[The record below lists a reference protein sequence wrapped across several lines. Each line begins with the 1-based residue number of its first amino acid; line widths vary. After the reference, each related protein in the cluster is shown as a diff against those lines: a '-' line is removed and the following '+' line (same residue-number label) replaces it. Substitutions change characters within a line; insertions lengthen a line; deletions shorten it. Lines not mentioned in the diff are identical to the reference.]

1 MTDAP
6 LSANASLGTWADL
19 SGFDQLRAQ
28 AQRDGKATLPAV
40 AKQFEALF
48 TQMMLKSMREASDS
62 FGNALGDSEAGKA
75 YRDLFDQQLSVSL
88 AQGGKGLGIA
98 QMLVRQ
104 LGGTATP
111 TSAPDGV
118 GAAIGTLGGSGT
130 PVVASPAG
138 TTDDADGIG
147 DPTKLPATADQ
158 FQRRLA
164 NVLEAG
170 REVGRSAMKWLP
182 QDAQEF
188 VRALAPYAE
197 AAAQKLG
204 LSVRTVLA
212 QAALETQWG
221 RRMPRGADGATS
233 FNLFGI
239 KAGESWDGRKVS
251 VPTLEYEDGVA
262 VRRRAQF
269 RAYDSPAQSFRD
281 YANLI
286 ASNPRY
292 AAARGHGDDVRGFAR
307 ALVQGGYATDPSYA
321 EKISAIAASPQM
333 REALAAL
340 KNPAGVPNE

>member
-1 MTDAP
+1 MADAA
-6 LSANASLGTWADL
+6 LSANASLSTWTDL

-28 AQRDGKATLPAV
+28 AQQDGKAALPAV

-62 FGNALGDSEAGKA
+62 FGNALGDSDAGKA

-88 AQGGKGLGIA
+88 AQGGKGIGIA

-111 TSAPDGV
+111 TPDSA
-118 GAAIGTLGGSGT
+118 GASIGTAGGSG
-130 PVVASPAG
+130 APAAADPA
-138 TTDDADGIG
+138 DDADGIG
-147 DPTKLPATADQ
+147 DPSQLPATADQ

-164 NVLEAG
+164 NVVEAG
-170 REVGRSAMKWLP
+170 REIGRSAMKWLP

-221 RRMPRGADGATS
+221 KRMPRSADGSTS

-239 KAGESWDGRKVS
+239 KAGSSWDGRKVG
-251 VPTLEYEDGVA
+251 VPTLEYEGGVA

-269 RAYDSPAQSFRD
+269 RAYDSPAQSFKD

-307 ALVQGGYATDPSYA
+307 ALVRGGYATDPSYA
-321 EKISAIAASPQM
+321 EKISAIASSPQM
-333 REALAAL
+333 RDALAAL

>member
-1 MTDAP
+1 MADAA
-6 LSANASLGTWADL
+6 LSANASLSTWTEL

-28 AQRDGKATLPAV
+28 AQRDGKAALPAV

-48 TQMMLKSMREASDS
+48 TQMMLKSMRAASDS
-62 FGNALGDSEAGKA
+62 FGDALGDSDAGKA

-98 QMLVRQ
+98 QMLIRQ
-104 LGGTATP
+104 LGGTAAPTP
-111 TSAPDGV
+111 GGT
-118 GAAIGTLGGSGT
+118 GASIGTLGGTG
-130 PVVASPAG
+130 VPAAAG
-138 TTDDADGIG
+138 PADGADGPDGIG

-164 NVLEAG
+164 NVVEAG
-170 REVGRSAMKWLP
+170 REIGRSAMKWLP

-221 RRMPRGADGATS
+221 KHMPRNADGSTS

-239 KAGESWDGRKVS
+239 KAGGSWNGSKVS

-262 VRRRAQF
+262 VRKHAQF
-269 RAYDSPAQSFRD
+269 RAYDSPAQSFKD

-292 AAARGHGDDVRGFAR
+292 AAARGHGDDVRGFAS
-307 ALVQGGYATDPSYA
+307 ALVRGGYATDPSYA
-321 EKISAIAASPQM
+321 EKISAVASSPQM
-333 REALAAL
+333 RAALAAL
-340 KNPAGVPNE
+340 KNPAAVPNE

>member
-1 MTDAP
+1 MSDPA
-6 LSANASLGTWADL
+6 LSANASLSTWTEL

-28 AQRDGKATLPAV
+28 AQRDGKAALPAV

-48 TQMMLKSMREASDS
+48 TQMMLKSMRAASDS
-62 FGNALGDSEAGKA
+62 FGNALGDSDAGKA

-98 QMLVRQ
+98 QMLIRQ

-111 TSAPDGV
+111 TPAGT
-118 GAAIGTLGGSGT
+118 GAAIGTLGGTG
-130 PVVASPAG
+130 APA
-138 TTDDADGIG
+138 TTSAADGPDGIG
-147 DPTKLPATADQ
+147 DPTQLPATPDQ

-164 NVLEAG
+164 NVVEAG
-170 REVGRSAMKWLP
+170 REIGRSAMKWLP

-221 RRMPRGADGATS
+221 KHMPRNADGSTS

-239 KAGESWDGRKVS
+239 KAGGSWNGSKVS
-251 VPTLEYEDGVA
+251 VPTLEYEGGVA
-262 VRRRAQF
+262 VRKHAQF
-269 RAYDSPAQSFRD
+269 RAYDSPAQSFKD

-292 AAARGHGDDVRGFAR
+292 AAARGHGDDVRGFAS
-307 ALVQGGYATDPSYA
+307 ALVRGGYATDPSYA
-321 EKISAIAASPQM
+321 EKINAVASSPQM
-333 REALAAL
+333 RAALAAL
-340 KNPAGVPNE
+340 KNPAGGPNE

>member
-1 MTDAP
+1 MTDAA
-6 LSANASLGTWADL
+6 LSANASLSTWTEL

-28 AQRDGKATLPAV
+28 AQRDGKAALPAV

-62 FGNALGDSEAGKA
+62 FGNALGDSDAGKA

-98 QMLVRQ
+98 QMLIRQ

-111 TSAPDGV
+111 TPDGT
-118 GAAIGTLGGSGT
+118 GASIGTL
-130 PVVASPAG
+130 AG
-138 TTDDADGIG
+138 TGAPMAASAAGTADDPDGIG
-147 DPTKLPATADQ
+147 DPTRLPATPDQ

-164 NVLEAG
+164 NVVEAG
-170 REVGRSAMKWLP
+170 REIGRSAMKWLP

-221 RRMPRGADGATS
+221 KHMPRNADGSTS

-239 KAGESWDGRKVS
+239 KAGGSWDGRKVS
-251 VPTLEYEDGVA
+251 VPTLEYEGGVA
-262 VRRRAQF
+262 VRRHAQF
-269 RAYDSPAQSFRD
+269 RAYDSPAQSFKD

-292 AAARGHGDDVRGFAR
+292 AAARGHGDDVRGFAN
-307 ALVQGGYATDPSYA
+307 ALVRGGYATDPTYA
-321 EKISAIAASPQM
+321 AKISAVASSPQM
-333 REALAAL
+333 RAALAAL
-340 KNPAGVPNE
+340 KNPAAVPNE

>member
-1 MTDAP
+1 MSDPA
-6 LSANASLGTWADL
+6 LSANASLSTWTEL

-28 AQRDGKATLPAV
+28 AQRDGKAALPAV

-48 TQMMLKSMREASDS
+48 TQMMLKSMRAASDS
-62 FGNALGDSEAGKA
+62 FGNALGDSDAGKA

-98 QMLVRQ
+98 QMLIRQ

-111 TSAPDGV
+111 TPG
-118 GAAIGTLGGSGT
+118 GTGEAIGTLGGTGAPAT
-130 PVVASPAG
+130 ASAA
-138 TTDDADGIG
+138 DDPDGIG
-147 DPTKLPATADQ
+147 DPTQLPATPDQ

-164 NVLEAG
+164 NVVEAG
-170 REVGRSAMKWLP
+170 REIGRSAMKWLP

-221 RRMPRGADGATS
+221 KHMPRNADGSTS

-239 KAGESWDGRKVS
+239 KAGGSWNGSKVS

-262 VRRRAQF
+262 VRRHAQF
-269 RAYDSPAQSFRD
+269 RAYDSPAQSFKD

-292 AAARGHGDDVRGFAR
+292 AAARGHGDDVRGFAS
-307 ALVQGGYATDPSYA
+307 ALVRGGYATDPSYA
-321 EKISAIAASPQM
+321 EKISAVASSPQM
-333 REALAAL
+333 RAALAAL
-340 KNPAGVPNE
+340 KNPAGGPNE

>member
-1 MTDAP
+1 MSDPA
-6 LSANASLGTWADL
+6 LSANASLSTWTEL

-28 AQRDGKATLPAV
+28 AQRDGKAALPAV

-62 FGNALGDSEAGKA
+62 FGNALGDSDAGKA

-98 QMLVRQ
+98 QMLIRQ

-111 TSAPDGV
+111 TPDGT
-118 GAAIGTLGGSGT
+118 GASIGTL
-130 PVVASPAG
+130 AG
-138 TTDDADGIG
+138 TGAPTATSAAGSADDSDGIG
-147 DPTKLPATADQ
+147 DPTKLPATPDQ

-164 NVLEAG
+164 NVVEAG
-170 REVGRSAMKWLP
+170 REIGRSAMKWLP

-221 RRMPRGADGATS
+221 KHMPRNADGSTS

-239 KAGESWDGRKVS
+239 KAGGSWDGRKVS
-251 VPTLEYEDGVA
+251 VPTLEYEGGVA
-262 VRRRAQF
+262 VRRHAQF
-269 RAYDSPAQSFRD
+269 RAYDSPAQSFKD

-292 AAARGHGDDVRGFAR
+292 AAARGHGDDVRGFAN
-307 ALVQGGYATDPSYA
+307 ALVRGGYATDPTYA
-321 EKISAIAASPQM
+321 AKISAVASSPQM
-333 REALAAL
+333 RAALAAL
-340 KNPAGVPNE
+340 KNPAAVPNE

>member
-1 MTDAP
+1 MSDPA
-6 LSANASLGTWADL
+6 LSANASLSTWTEL

-28 AQRDGKATLPAV
+28 AQRDGKAALPAV

-48 TQMMLKSMREASDS
+48 TQMMLKSMRAASDS
-62 FGNALGDSEAGKA
+62 FGNALGDSDAGKA

-98 QMLVRQ
+98 QMLIRQ
-104 LGGTATP
+104 LGGTAAP
-111 TSAPDGV
+111 T
-118 GAAIGTLGGSGT
+118 
-130 PVVASPAG
+130 PAG
-138 TTDDADGIG
+138 TGATIGMLGGTGAPATTSTADGPDGIG
-147 DPTKLPATADQ
+147 DPTQLPGTPDQ

-164 NVLEAG
+164 NVVEAG
-170 REVGRSAMKWLP
+170 REIGRSAMKWLP

-221 RRMPRGADGATS
+221 KHMPRNADGSTS

-239 KAGESWDGRKVS
+239 KAGGSWNGSKVS
-251 VPTLEYEDGVA
+251 VPTLEYEGGVA
-262 VRRRAQF
+262 VRKHAQF

-292 AAARGHGDDVRGFAR
+292 AAARGHGDDVRGFAS
-307 ALVQGGYATDPSYA
+307 ALVRGGYATDPSYA
-321 EKISAIAASPQM
+321 EKISAVASSPQM
-333 REALAAL
+333 RAALAAL
-340 KNPAGVPNE
+340 KNPAGGPNE

>member
-1 MTDAP
+1 MADAS
-6 LSANASLGTWADL
+6 LAANASLSTWTDL

-28 AQRDGKATLPAV
+28 AQQDGKAALPAV

-62 FGNALGDSEAGKA
+62 FGNALGDSDAGKA

-88 AQGGKGLGIA
+88 AQGGKGIGIA
-98 QMLVRQ
+98 QMLIRQ
-104 LGGTATP
+104 LGGAASP
-111 TSAPDGV
+111 TPDGT
-118 GAAIGTLGGSGT
+118 GASTGTVGGSGA
-130 PVVASPAG
+130 PAAASPAG

-147 DPTKLPATADQ
+147 DPTRLPATADQ

-164 NVLEAG
+164 NVVEAG
-170 REVGRSAMKWLP
+170 RELGHSAMKWLP

-204 LSVRTVLA
+204 VSVRTVLA

-221 RRMPRGADGATS
+221 KHMPRSSTGSTS
-233 FNLFGI
+233 FNLFGM
-239 KAGESWDGRKVS
+239 KAGNNWDGQKVS
-251 VPTLEYEDGVA
+251 VSSLEYEGGVA
-262 VRRRAQF
+262 VRRHAQF
-269 RAYDSPAQSFRD
+269 RAYSSPAQSFQD

-292 AAARGHGDDVRGFAR
+292 AAARGHGDDVRGFAN
-307 ALVQGGYATDPSYA
+307 ALARGGYATDPSYA
-321 EKISAIAASPQM
+321 EKVSAIASSPQM
-333 REALAAL
+333 RAALAAL

>member
-1 MTDAP
+1 VTDAP
-6 LSANASLGTWADL
+6 LSANASLSTWTEL

-28 AQRDGKATLPAV
+28 AQRDGKAALPAV

-62 FGNALGDSEAGKA
+62 FGNALGDSDAGKA

-98 QMLVRQ
+98 QMLIRQ

-111 TSAPDGV
+111 TPDGT
-118 GAAIGTLGGSGT
+118 GASIGTIGGTGA
-130 PVVASPAG
+130 PAAASPAAA
-138 TTDDADGIG
+138 TDDPDGIG
-147 DPTKLPATADQ
+147 DPTQLPATADQ

-164 NVLEAG
+164 NVVEAG
-170 REVGRSAMKWLP
+170 REIGRSAMKWLP

-188 VRALAPYAE
+188 VRALAPYAQ

-221 RRMPRGADGATS
+221 KHMPRNADGSTS

-239 KAGESWDGRKVS
+239 KAGGSWDGRKVS
-251 VPTLEYEDGVA
+251 VPTLEYEGGVA
-262 VRRRAQF
+262 VRRHAQF
-269 RAYDSPAQSFRD
+269 RAYDSPAQSFKD

-292 AAARGHGDDVRGFAR
+292 AAARGHGDDVRGFAS
-307 ALVQGGYATDPSYA
+307 ALVRGGYATDPSYA
-321 EKISAIAASPQM
+321 EKISAVASSPQM
-333 REALAAL
+333 RAALAAL
-340 KNPAGVPNE
+340 KNPAAVPNE

>member
-1 MTDAP
+1 M
-6 LSANASLGTWADL
+6 SANASLSTWTEL

-28 AQRDGKATLPAV
+28 AQRDGKAALPAV

-48 TQMMLKSMREASDS
+48 TQMMLKSMRAASDS
-62 FGNALGDSEAGKA
+62 FGNALGDSDAGKA

-98 QMLVRQ
+98 QMLIRQ

-111 TSAPDGV
+111 TPAGT
-118 GAAIGTLGGSGT
+118 GAAIVTLGGTG
-130 PVVASPAG
+130 APA
-138 TTDDADGIG
+138 TTSAADDPDGIG
-147 DPTKLPATADQ
+147 DPTRLPATPDQ

-164 NVLEAG
+164 NVVEAG
-170 REVGRSAMKWLP
+170 RELGRSAMKWLP

-188 VRALAPYAE
+188 VRALAPYAQ

-221 RRMPRGADGATS
+221 KHMPRNADGSTS

-239 KAGESWDGRKVS
+239 KAGGSWNGSKVS

-262 VRRRAQF
+262 VRRHAQF
-269 RAYDSPAQSFRD
+269 RAYDSPAQSFKD

-292 AAARGHGDDVRGFAR
+292 AAARGHGDDVRGFAS
-307 ALVQGGYATDPSYA
+307 ALVRGGYATDPSYA
-321 EKISAIAASPQM
+321 EKISAVASSPQM
-333 REALAAL
+333 RAALAAL
-340 KNPAGVPNE
+340 KNPAGGPNE

>member
-1 MTDAP
+1 MTDAA
-6 LSANASLGTWADL
+6 LSANASLNTWTDL

-28 AQRDGKATLPAV
+28 AQQNGKAALPAV

-62 FGNALGDSEAGKA
+62 LGDAMGDSDAGKA
-75 YRDLFDQQLSVSL
+75 YRDLYDQQLSVTLS
-88 AQGGKGLGIA
+88 QGKGLGIA
-98 QMLVRQ
+98 QMLIRQ
-104 LGGTATP
+104 LGGQATP
-111 TSAPDGV
+111 TS
-118 GAAIGTLGGSGT
+118 S
-130 PVVASPAG
+130 AG
-138 TTDDADGIG
+138 TSIGGIGSPSAASAADDSDGIG
-147 DPTKLPATADQ
+147 DPTQLPATADQ

-164 NVLEAG
+164 NVVEAG

-221 RRMPRGADGATS
+221 KHMPRAADGSTS

-239 KAGESWDGRKVS
+239 KAGGNWDGQKVS
-251 VPTLEYEDGVA
+251 VPTLEYEGGVA
-262 VRRRAQF
+262 VRRHAQF
-269 RAYDSPAQSFRD
+269 RAYDSPAQSFKD

-286 ASNPRY
+286 ASDPRY
-292 AAARGHGDDVRGFAR
+292 ASVRGHGDDVHGFAN
-307 ALVQGGYATDPSYA
+307 ALVRGGYATDPGYA
-321 EKISAIAASPQM
+321 AKIAAIAASPQM
-333 REALAAL
+333 REALATL
-340 KNPAGVPNE
+340 KNPADLPNP

>member
-1 MTDAP
+1 MTDAA
-6 LSANASLGTWADL
+6 LSANASLSTWTDL

-28 AQRDGKATLPAV
+28 AQQDGKAALPAV

-62 FGNALGDSEAGKA
+62 FGDALGDSDAGKA

-88 AQGGKGLGIA
+88 AQGGKGIGIA

-104 LGGTATP
+104 LGGAATP
-111 TSAPDGV
+111 APDGS
-118 GAAIGTLGGSGT
+118 GAAIGTTGGSGAA
-130 PVVASPAG
+130 VAAG
-138 TTDDADGIG
+138 ADDTADDADGIG
-147 DPTKLPATADQ
+147 DPGQLPATADQ

-164 NVLEAG
+164 SVVEAG
-170 REVGRSAMKWLP
+170 RKVGRSAMKWLP

-221 RRMPRGADGATS
+221 KRMPRGADGSSS

-239 KAGESWDGRKVS
+239 KAGESWSGRKVG
-251 VPTLEYEDGVA
+251 VPTLEYEGGVA

-269 RAYDSPAQSFRD
+269 RAYDSPAQSFKD

-286 ASNPRY
+286 ASDPRY
-292 AAARGHGDDVRGFAR
+292 AAARGHGDDVRGFAS
-307 ALVQGGYATDPSYA
+307 ALVRGGYASDPSYA
-321 EKISAIAASPQM
+321 EKISAIAGSPQM
-333 REALAAL
+333 RAALAAL
-340 KNPAGVPNE
+340 KNPAGVPND

>member
-1 MTDAP
+1 MSDPA
-6 LSANASLGTWADL
+6 LSANASLSTWTEL

-28 AQRDGKATLPAV
+28 AQRDGKAALPAV

-48 TQMMLKSMREASDS
+48 TQMMLKSMRAASDS
-62 FGNALGDSEAGKA
+62 FGNSLGDSDAGKA

-98 QMLVRQ
+98 QMLIRQ

-111 TSAPDGV
+111 TPGGT
-118 GAAIGTLGGSGT
+118 GASIGTLGGTGAAA
-130 PVVASPAG
+130 ASAAG
-138 TTDDADGIG
+138 SADDLDGIG
-147 DPTKLPATADQ
+147 DPTKLPATPDQ

-164 NVLEAG
+164 NVVEAG
-170 REVGRSAMKWLP
+170 REIGRSAMKWLP

-221 RRMPRGADGATS
+221 KHMPRNADGSTS

-239 KAGESWDGRKVS
+239 KAGGSWDGRKVS
-251 VPTLEYEDGVA
+251 VPTLEYEGGVA
-262 VRRRAQF
+262 VRGHAQF
-269 RAYDSPAQSFRD
+269 RAYDSPAQSFKD

-292 AAARGHGDDVRGFAR
+292 AAARGHGDDVRGFAN
-307 ALVQGGYATDPSYA
+307 ALVRGGYATDPTYA
-321 EKISAIAASPQM
+321 AKISAVASSPQM
-333 REALAAL
+333 RAALAAL
-340 KNPAGVPNE
+340 KNPAAVPNE

>member
-1 MTDAP
+1 MTDAA
-6 LSANASLGTWADL
+6 LSANASLSTWTEL

-28 AQRDGKATLPAV
+28 AQRDGKAALPAV

-48 TQMMLKSMREASDS
+48 TQMMLKSMRAASDS
-62 FGNALGDSEAGKA
+62 FGDALGDSDAGKA

-98 QMLVRQ
+98 QMLIRQ
-104 LGGTATP
+104 LGGTAALAP
-111 TSAPDGV
+111 TSSGSDT
-118 GAAIGTLGGSGT
+118 AIGTLGGTG
-130 PVVASPAG
+130 APA
-138 TTDDADGIG
+138 TTGAADDPDGIG
-147 DPTKLPATADQ
+147 DPAKLPATPDQ

-164 NVLEAG
+164 NVVEAG
-170 REVGRSAMKWLP
+170 REIGLSAMKWLP

-221 RRMPRGADGATS
+221 KHMPRNADGSTS

-239 KAGESWDGRKVS
+239 KAGGSWDGRKVS
-251 VPTLEYEDGVA
+251 VPTLEYQDGVA
-262 VRRRAQF
+262 VRRHAQF
-269 RAYDSPAQSFRD
+269 RAYDSPAQSFKD

-292 AAARGHGDDVRGFAR
+292 ASARGHGDDVRGFAS
-307 ALVQGGYATDPSYA
+307 ALVRGGYATDPSYA
-321 EKISAIAASPQM
+321 EKISAVASSPQM
-333 REALAAL
+333 RAALAAL
-340 KNPAGVPNE
+340 KNPATVPNE

>member
-1 MTDAP
+1 MSDPA
-6 LSANASLGTWADL
+6 LSTNASLSTWTEL

-28 AQRDGKATLPAV
+28 AQRDGKAALPAV

-48 TQMMLKSMREASDS
+48 TQMMLKSMRAASDS
-62 FGNALGDSEAGKA
+62 FGNALGDSDAGKA

-98 QMLVRQ
+98 QMLIRQ

-111 TSAPDGV
+111 APDGT
-118 GAAIGTLGGSGT
+118 GAAIATPGGTG
-130 PVVASPAG
+130 APA
-138 TTDDADGIG
+138 TTSAADDPDGIG
-147 DPTKLPATADQ
+147 DPTQLPATPDQ

-164 NVLEAG
+164 NVVEAG
-170 REVGRSAMKWLP
+170 REIGRSAMKWLP

-221 RRMPRGADGATS
+221 KHMPRNADGSTS

-239 KAGESWDGRKVS
+239 KAGGSWDGRKVS
-251 VPTLEYEDGVA
+251 VPTLEYEGGVA
-262 VRRRAQF
+262 VRRHAQF
-269 RAYDSPAQSFRD
+269 RAYDSPAQSFKD

-286 ASNPRY
+286 ASDPRY
-292 AAARGHGDDVRGFAR
+292 AAARGHGDDVRGFAS
-307 ALVQGGYATDPSYA
+307 ALVRGGYATDPSYA
-321 EKISAIAASPQM
+321 EKISAVASSPQM
-333 REALAAL
+333 RAALATL
-340 KNPAGVPNE
+340 KNPAGGPNE

>member
-1 MTDAP
+1 MTDAA
-6 LSANASLGTWADL
+6 LSANASLSTWTDL
-19 SGFDQLRAQ
+19 SGFDQLRAA
-28 AQRDGKATLPAV
+28 AQRDGKAALPAV

-62 FGNALGDSEAGKA
+62 LGDAIGDSDAGKA
-75 YRDLFDQQLSVSL
+75 YRDLYDQQLAVTLS
-88 AQGGKGLGIA
+88 QGGKGLGIA
-98 QMLVRQ
+98 QMLIRQ
-104 LGGTATP
+104 LGGKAAPTP
-111 TSAPDGV
+111 EAGKSIGGIGSPMAAG
-118 GAAIGTLGGSGT
+118 GA
-130 PVVASPAG
+130 
-138 TTDDADGIG
+138 DDPDGIG
-147 DPTKLPATADQ
+147 DPTQLPATADQ

-164 NVLEAG
+164 GVVEAG
-170 REVGRSAMKWLP
+170 RELGRSAMKWLP

-197 AAAQKLG
+197 VAAQKLG

-221 RRMPRGADGATS
+221 KHMPRAADGSTS

-239 KAGESWDGRKVS
+239 KAGSSWEGSKVS

-262 VRRRAQF
+262 VRRHAQF

-286 ASNPRY
+286 ANDPRY
-292 AAARGHGDDVRGFAR
+292 AGVRGHGDDVHGFAN
-307 ALVQGGYATDPSYA
+307 ALVRGGYATDPGYA
-321 EKISAIAASPQM
+321 AKIDAVANSPQM

-340 KNPAGVPNE
+340 KITSGLPNQ

>member
-1 MTDAP
+1 MADAS
-6 LSANASLGTWADL
+6 LTANASLSTWTEL

-28 AQRDGKATLPAV
+28 AQRDGKAALPAV

-62 FGNALGDSEAGKA
+62 FGNALGDSDAGKA

-98 QMLVRQ
+98 QMLIHQ

-111 TSAPDGV
+111 TPAGT
-118 GAAIGTLGGSGT
+118 GASIGTLGGTG
-130 PVVASPAG
+130 VAAATGPTGGA
-138 TTDDADGIG
+138 DDPDGIG
-147 DPTKLPATADQ
+147 DPTKLPATPDQ

-164 NVLEAG
+164 NVVEAG
-170 REVGRSAMKWLP
+170 REIGRSAMKWLP

-221 RRMPRGADGATS
+221 KHMPRNADGSTS

-239 KAGESWDGRKVS
+239 KAGSSWNGSKVS

-262 VRRRAQF
+262 VRKHAQF

-292 AAARGHGDDVRGFAR
+292 AAARGHGDDVRGFAS
-307 ALVQGGYATDPSYA
+307 ALVRGGYATDPSYA
-321 EKISAIAASPQM
+321 EKISAVASSPQM
-333 REALAAL
+333 RAALAAL

>member
-1 MTDAP
+1 MSDAA
-6 LSANASLGTWADL
+6 LSANASLSTWTNL

-28 AQRDGKATLPAV
+28 AQQNGKAALPAV

-48 TQMMLKSMREASDS
+48 TQMMLKSMRAASDS
-62 FGNALGDSEAGKA
+62 FGDAMGDSDAGKA

-88 AQGGKGLGIA
+88 SQGGNGIGIA
-98 QMLVRQ
+98 QMLIRQ

-111 TSAPDGV
+111 TPA
-118 GAAIGTLGGSGT
+118 GAGASIGTVGGSGT
-130 PVVASPAG
+130 PTAADPAA
-138 TTDDADGIG
+138 DPDGIG
-147 DPTKLPATADQ
+147 DPTQLPATADQ

-164 NVLEAG
+164 NVVEAG

-197 AAAQKLG
+197 AAAQTLG

-221 RRMPRGADGATS
+221 KRMPRSADGSTS

-239 KAGESWDGRKVS
+239 KAGESWDGRKVG
-251 VPTLEYEDGVA
+251 VPTLEYEGGVA

-269 RAYDSPAQSFRD
+269 RAYDSPAQSFKD

-307 ALVQGGYATDPSYA
+307 ALVRGGYATDPSYA
-321 EKISAIAASPQM
+321 EKISAIASSPQM
-333 REALAAL
+333 RDALAAL
-340 KNPAGVPNE
+340 KNPASVPNE

>member
-1 MTDAP
+1 VTAAA
-6 LSANASLGTWADL
+6 LSANASLSTWTDL

-28 AQRDGKATLPAV
+28 AQQDGKAALPAV

-62 FGNALGDSEAGKA
+62 FGDALGDSEAGKA
-75 YRDLFDQQLSVSL
+75 WRDLFDQQLSVSL

-98 QMLVRQ
+98 QMLIRQ
-104 LGGTATP
+104 LGGTTTP
-111 TSAPDGV
+111 VPGGTGASIGTSGAPD
-118 GAAIGTLGGSGT
+118 AAK
-130 PVVASPAG
+130 PA
-138 TTDDADGIG
+138 DDAGDIG
-147 DPTKLPATADQ
+147 DPEQLPATADQ

-164 NVLEAG
+164 NVVEAG
-170 REVGRSAMKWLP
+170 RELGRGAMKWLP

-221 RRMPRGADGATS
+221 KRMPRGTDGSTS

-239 KAGESWDGRKVS
+239 KAGSGWDGRKVGVS
-251 VPTLEYEDGVA
+251 TLEYEGGVA
-262 VRRRAQF
+262 VRRHAQF
-269 RAYDSPAQSFRD
+269 RAYDSPAQSFKD
-281 YANLI
+281 YADLI
-286 ASNPRY
+286 ASDPRY
-292 AAARGHGDDVRGFAR
+292 AAARGHGDDARGFAR

-321 EKISAIAASPQM
+321 EKIGAIAGSPQM
-333 REALAAL
+333 RAALAAL
-340 KNPAGVPNE
+340 KNPPGMPNE